1 MPQREVYIKKKKKK
15 NHTEVLSAQPFF
27 LRTLI
32 HGYRSLVRSSEE
44 EFVVSENESE
54 AESDASNNSGKGRRK
69 HRKGSRGRSPA
80 QHRRSSRKR
89 RRPKGY
95 SDEEEEETDEEDE
108 DEIGTTFEIFF
119 TTLLVLTLMHVL
131 KPKKLSNT
139 E

>member
-1 MPQREVYIKKKKKK
+1 MNFASARGIKKEKK
-15 NHTEVLSAQPFF
+15 NHTEVLSVRPSF
-27 LRTLI
+27 LLI
-32 HGYRSLVRSSEE
+32 HGYRSLFRSSEE

-69 HRKGSRGRSPA
+69 HRKSSRGRSPA
-80 QHRRSSRKR
+80 QQRRSSRKR

-131 KPKKLSNT
+131 KPKK
-139 E
+139 